1 MAYTLIL
8 HIQNSEPI
16 KGEVEELPNTND
28 TMIKLQNPRR
38 MDDKDLLNVAENVTL
53 IYFTVDKMNFIEVL
67 TSDEEEQI
75 IGPVRE

>member
-16 KGEVEELPNTND
+16 KGEVEELPSTND

-67 TSDEEEQI
+67 TSDEEEEI